1 MSVAGWPL
9 LLITWIIDRN
19 ELLLSLTHFSASLT
33 ALGQTLNVAVFS
45 TKWSKTSSTR
55 KNTSLSVTQ
64 IHTSSFSKTFFLWLF
79 LLFQNLVP
87 NQTNPMALCTR
98 FIWSSCPP
106 PFQHRHHNISSS
118 SSSYS
123 YKLFCDLIHLLN
135 FRILQLIITLF
146 CVCLC

>member
-9 LLITWIIDRN
+9 LLITWKIDRN

-33 ALGQTLNVAVFS
+33 ALGQTLNVAAFS

-55 KNTSLSVTQ
+55 KNTSFSVTQ

-106 PFQHRHHNISSS
+106 PSHHRHHNISSS

-135 FRILQLIITLF
+135 FRILELIITLF